1 MFRKLMAGV
10 VLCSV
15 PVLSFG
21 VAQIATTGTA
31 WAGGTTTCTGTSS
44 AGQVVRLRVT
54 GALGPGNRFGE
65 CQVDDN
71 HVFRTALVPHQ

>member
-31 WAGGTTTCTGTSS
+31 GAAGNTTCTGTSS
-44 AGQVVRLRVT
+44 TGQLIT
-54 GALGPGNRFGE
+54 FAPPGISDLGNALGK

-71 HVFRTALVPHQ
+71 